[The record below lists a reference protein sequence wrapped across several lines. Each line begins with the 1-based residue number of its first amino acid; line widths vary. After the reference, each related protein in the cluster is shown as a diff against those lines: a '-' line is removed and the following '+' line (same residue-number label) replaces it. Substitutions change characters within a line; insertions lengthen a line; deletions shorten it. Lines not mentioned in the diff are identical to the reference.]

1 MTLTRDTKHL
11 SGNSRQRT
19 GGGRRAGRAA
29 KNSKA
34 GKAGLVIVNG
44 CFSGLEIT
52 LSRAKTTLGRD
63 IGCDICLDH
72 SFVSEEHAVIT
83 RVDGYYALEDL
94 NSRHGT
100 SVNGREVHKIRL
112 NNGDLIGIGGFE
124 IRFHE

>member
-1 MTLTRDTKHL
+1 MTRNTRHL
-11 SGNSRQRT
+11 SGNSRANAGER
-19 GGGRRAGRAA
+19 RRAGRAA
-29 KNSKA
+29 KNAKT
-34 GKAGLVIVNG
+34 GKARLVIVSG
-44 CFSGLEIT
+44 CFSGLEIN

-83 RVDGYYALEDL
+83 RIEGYYALEDL

-112 NNGDLIGIGGFE
+112 KNGDLIGIGSFE